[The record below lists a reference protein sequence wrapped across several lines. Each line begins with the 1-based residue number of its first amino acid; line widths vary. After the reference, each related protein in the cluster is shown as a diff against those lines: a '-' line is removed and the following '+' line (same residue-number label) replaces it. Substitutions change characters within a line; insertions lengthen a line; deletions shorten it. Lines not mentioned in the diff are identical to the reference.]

1 MRGDDDVRR
10 DPLRILEAAYA
21 FGIDE
26 ATWLARL
33 VDSLEP
39 YDRGEGIAA
48 YVSELEG
55 VPRIRS
61 LDNRTTLQGVESL
74 LLLPPPMYRALHV
87 PLPLT
92 SHEMVFPRVAQAFG
106 FPYQD
111 GDAKLEATVVPRGA
125 FAICGGDARET
136 LLVTF
141 HHDGHGSF
149 NDRDRATLDAVSA
162 HLGSALRLRGLA
174 RDSEGADSPEVEA
187 VLSPDGRVLD
197 ARGESRTGEARGALV
212 DAVMRSE
219 RAKLRAATAEERLE
233 VWTSLV
239 DGRWSI
245 LENVERDGK
254 RLLLA
259 RKNAPSVAR
268 LRSLTERERAV
279 TTYAAYGHAYK
290 LIAYELG
297 IPLSTVAATLDTS
310 LRKLGISSR
319 EELVRMC
326 VREELP
332 LAELDGD

>member
-1 MRGDDDVRR
+1 MRR

-21 FGIDE
+21 FGVDE

-33 VDSLEP
+33 LDALEP

-55 VPRIRS
+55 VPRQRTVDS
-61 LDNRTTLQGVESL
+61 RTTLDGVESL
-74 LLLPPPMYRALHV
+74 LLLPPPMYRALHA

-92 SHEMVFPRVAQAFG
+92 SHEMVFPRVAKAFG

-111 GDAKLEATVVPRGA
+111 GDATLEQTVVPRGA
-125 FAICGGDARET
+125 FAICGGDTRET

-141 HHDGHGSF
+141 HHDGRGRF
-149 NDRDRATLDAVSA
+149 TERDRATLDAVSA
-162 HLGSALRLRGLA
+162 HLGSALRLRGFA
-174 RDSEGADSPEVEA
+174 RASDGADSPDVDA

-197 ARGESRTGEARGALV
+197 ARGDARTEEARGSLL

-219 RAKLRAATAEERLE
+219 RAKLRAATPEERLE

-259 RKNAPSVAR
+259 RKNAPTVAR
-268 LRSLTERERAV
+268 LRRLSERERAV

-297 IPLSTVAATLDTS
+297 LPLSTVAATLDTS

-319 EELVRMC
+319 EELVRMFA
-326 VREELP
+326 REELP
-332 LAELDGD
+332 LGDADGD